1 MSNFKLNIDFD
12 FKKIQLNVIDAVD
25 KEVLTTAQL
34 ILTEAKETVPFKT
47 TDLQKS
53 IGIDIRPDEIAVQA
67 TIDYA
72 AYVEFGGVA
81 GKKAKV
87 PGRKMPFL
95 YPAYKKE
102 TKGLLK
108 RITKIIENEAAK

>member
-1 MSNFKLNIDFD
+1 MSNFKVNFD

-25 KEVLTTAQL
+25 KEILVTANL
-34 ILTEAKETVPFKT
+34 ILTEAKETVPIDT

-53 IGIDIRPDEIAVQA
+53 GGVDIRPDEIAVQF

-72 AYVEFGGVA
+72 SYVEFGAVA
-81 GKKAKV
+81 GKKPKV
-87 PGRKMPFL
+87 ANRKMPFL
-95 YPAYKKE
+95 YPAYKKG

>member
-1 MSNFKLNIDFD
+1 MSNVKLNIDF
-12 FKKIQLNVIDAVD
+12 KAIQLNVNKAVD
-25 KEVLTTAQL
+25 QEILTTSYR

-53 IGIDIRPDEIAVQA
+53 GGVDIRPDEVAVQF

-72 AYVEFGGVA
+72 AYVEFGAVD
-81 GKKAKV
+81 GKKPKV
-87 PGRKMPFL
+87 SGRKMPLL